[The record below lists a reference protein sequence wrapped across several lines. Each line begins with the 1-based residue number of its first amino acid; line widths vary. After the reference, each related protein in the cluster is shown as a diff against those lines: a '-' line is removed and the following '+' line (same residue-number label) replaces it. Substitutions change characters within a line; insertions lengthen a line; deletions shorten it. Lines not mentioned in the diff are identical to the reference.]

1 MNYTEKYHL
10 PQWVK
15 TDRIM
20 MEDFNAAMAGIEK
33 GLSDSK
39 TEISKNQSAA
49 ENSESKIWNAMTR
62 CARNILVDAMEQN
75 GKDKIFCVNGLLCH
89 PLTTKELT
97 GTLSGGE
104 WDDTL
109 GVFAGRGMERTDI
122 DLKKKCISFQGGHTK
137 LASTNANA
145 CSFYEFTAPVTG
157 VIRGFTLFTKL
168 TAINVDGDPH
178 LNRPLRFTARKKVN
192 DSYSELVYRK
202 DLVLDKMY
210 SQGASFEDEIAVEV
224 PIVKGSSYYLELKPS
239 GTSDIYGLFGFV
251 VKQEYDDNYEITDP
265 KWIDHSQFHIYN
277 PPVESVTVTR
287 EMPTEGPATRA
298 AAIVWYRKDGESPEV
313 SAVLNG
319 TAMQW
324 QGEYERTDQ
333 NGEAYIETWFTYR
346 GEAMPDEITIKTT
359 LTSAGADEG
368 RLLEYGVMLL

>member
-168 TAINVDGDPH
+168 TSINVDGDPH
-178 LNRPLRFTARKKVN
+178 LNWPVCFTAKKKVGS
-192 DSYSELVYRK
+192 SYSELVYRK

-210 SQGASFEDEIAVEV
+210 SQGASFEDEITIEV
-224 PIVKGSSYYLELKPS
+224 PIIKGSSYYLELKPS
-239 GTSDIYGLFGFV
+239 GTSDIYGRFGFV
-251 VKQEYDDNYEITDP
+251 VERETSDGFETDLP
-265 KWIDHSQFHIYN
+265 WIDHSQFRIYGL
-277 PPVESVTVTR
+277 PTPSVTVTR
-287 EMPTEGPATRA
+287 TLPAEGQAVRA
-298 AAIVWYRKDGESPEV
+298 VAAVRYRKDGTSP
-313 SAVLNG
+313 AVHISLGNKDMSE
-319 TAMQW
+319 TAA
-324 QGEYERTDQ
+324 YERADPD
-333 NGEAYIETWFTYR
+333 GKSYMEAWYSYQSDPVSGDLTVKVT
-346 GEAMPDEITIKTT
+346 M
-359 LTSAGADEG
+359 TSAGADEG